1 VGRMVEKALHRQ
13 WMRKPAE
20 ERAARAFADED

>member
-1 VGRMVEKALHRQ
+1 VEKALHRQ